1 MGECWGEGEGDCY
14 NTETAKHGGVTIV
27 TGKRTALTR
36 QELEWTGKL
45 TLWETLLKHRLG
57 IAGGG
62 LFVVFVL
69 MAIFAPWITPEDYHS
84 IDLDQRHAKPFW
96 MDSENGVGL
105 LGTDGIGRD
114 IASGI
119 VLGARIS
126 MFIGISVTLMNLI
139 LATGPGLVAAYY
151 GGWVDDVIMRISDM
165 NAALPPLVLLL
176 AVMAFLGQGVMNLII
191 FFGISAALSAGRVT
205 RGEVFRTKHMEYV
218 QAARAMGMS
227 DIRIMLRHIFPNITA
242 PLIIGLTLGFGGIIL
257 AEASLSYLGFG
268 ANPNE
273 PSWGRML
280 SDARDNITFAW
291 APSIAP
297 GIAIVL
303 VVLAGNLFGD
313 WLRDTLDPRLRGRR
327 V

>member
-1 MGECWGEGEGDCY
+1 M
-14 NTETAKHGGVTIV
+14 
-27 TGKRTALTR
+27 
-36 QELEWTGKL
+36 
-45 TLWETLLKHRLG
+45 LKHRLG
-57 IAGGG
+57 IVGGG
-62 LFVVFVL
+62 MFFGFCIL
-69 MAIFAPWITPEDYHS
+69 AIIGPWIVPADYNT
-84 IDLDQRHAKPFW
+84 INLDHRHASPSW
-96 MDSENGVGL
+96 MDQDNGMGL

-114 IASGI
+114 IFTGI
-119 VLGARIS
+119 ILGARIS
-126 MFIGISVTLMNLI
+126 MFIGITVTLMNVI

-205 RGEVFRTKHMEYV
+205 RGEVFRAKNMEYV
-218 QAARAMGMS
+218 MAAKAIGCK
-227 DIRIMLRHIFPNITA
+227 DIRIMIRHIFPNVTA

-257 AEASLSYLGFG
+257 AEAGLSYLGFG
-268 ANPNE
+268 ANPDE

-280 SDARDNITFAW
+280 SDARESITFAW

-297 GIAIVL
+297 GVAIVL

-327 V
+327 

>member
-1 MGECWGEGEGDCY
+1 M
-14 NTETAKHGGVTIV
+14 
-27 TGKRTALTR
+27 
-36 QELEWTGKL
+36 
-45 TLWETLLKHRLG
+45 WETLWKHRLG
-57 IAGGG
+57 IVGGG
-62 LFVVFVL
+62 LFLVFVL
-69 MAIFAPWITPEDYHS
+69 MAIFAPWIAPEDYHE
-84 IDLDQRHAKPFW
+84 IDLDERHAKPFW
-96 MDSENGVGL
+96 MDSEKGVGL

-126 MFIGISVTLMNLI
+126 MFIGISVTILNLI

-176 AVMAFLGQGVMNLII
+176 AVMAFLGQSVLNVII
-191 FFGISAALSAGRVT
+191 FFGIIAALSAGRVT
-205 RGEVFRTKHMEYV
+205 RGEVFRAKNMEYV
-218 QAARAMGMS
+218 LAARAMGVS
-227 DIRIMLRHIFPNITA
+227 DLRIMLRHIFPNITA

-257 AEASLSYLGFG
+257 AEAGLSYLGFG

-280 SDARDNITFAW
+280 SDARDNITFSW

-313 WLRDTLDPRLRGRR
+313 WLRDVMDPRLRGRMT
-327 V
+327 

>member
-1 MGECWGEGEGDCY
+1 
-14 NTETAKHGGVTIV
+14 
-27 TGKRTALTR
+27 
-36 QELEWTGKL
+36 
-45 TLWETLLKHRLG
+45 
-57 IAGGG
+57 
-62 LFVVFVL
+62 
-69 MAIFAPWITPEDYHS
+69 MAIFAPWIAPEDYHE
-84 IDLDQRHAKPFW
+84 IDLDARHAKPFW
-96 MDSENGVGL
+96 MDAESGVGL

-126 MFIGISVTLMNLI
+126 MFIAISVTILNLI

-165 NAALPPLVLLL
+165 NSALPPLVLLL
-176 AVMAFLGQGVMNLII
+176 AVMAFLGQSVLNVII
-191 FFGISAALSAGRVT
+191 FFGIIAALSAGRVT
-205 RGEVFRTKHMEYV
+205 RGEVFRAKNMEYV
-218 QAARAMGMS
+218 LAARAMGVS

-257 AEASLSYLGFG
+257 AEAGLSYLGFG
-268 ANPNE
+268 ANPSE

-313 WLRDTLDPRLRGRR
+313 WLRDTLDPRMRGRR
-327 V
+327 A

>member
-1 MGECWGEGEGDCY
+1 MFFAFCILAIIGPWIVPADY
-14 NTETAKHGGVTIV
+14 NTIN
-27 TGKRTALTR
+27 
-36 QELEWTGKL
+36 
-45 TLWETLLKHRLG
+45 
-57 IAGGG
+57 
-62 LFVVFVL
+62 
-69 MAIFAPWITPEDYHS
+69 
-84 IDLDQRHAKPFW
+84 LDHRHASPSW
-96 MDSENGVGL
+96 MDQDNGMGL

-114 IASGI
+114 IFTGI
-119 VLGARIS
+119 ILGARIS
-126 MFIGISVTLMNLI
+126 MFIGITVTLMNVI

-151 GGWVDDVIMRISDM
+151 GGWIDDVIMRISDM

-205 RGEVFRTKHMEYV
+205 RGEVFRAKNMEYV
-218 QAARAMGMS
+218 MAAKAIGCK
-227 DIRIMLRHIFPNITA
+227 DIRIMIRHIFPNVTA

-257 AEASLSYLGFG
+257 AEAGLSYLGFG
-268 ANPNE
+268 ANPDE

-280 SDARDNITFAW
+280 SDARESITFAW

-297 GIAIVL
+297 GVAIVL

-327 V
+327 